1 MNKVYCENCPN
12 KYKDICEMS
21 TICDSVYNKGVEDS
35 IVDRITELDKSKTY
49 LVECNDS
56 ITIDGMERLFSIFKE
71 HGINAT
77 FTKYGNINSIKEANY
92 CYISGVVGYDET
104 YAENCIRVND
114 NSIKDSDVFTSYNA
128 DILNTISAISDIDF
142 KYGDTIWIHIIRTIQ
157 E

>member
-49 LVECNDS
+49 LVEVTD
-56 ITIDGMERLFSIFKE
+56 IAFDYAERIKNIFSLNK
-71 HGINAT
+71 INAI
-77 FTKYGNINSIKEANY
+77 FTTTKIINSIKKVNY
-92 CYISGVVGYDET
+92 CYISGVVDYDET

-114 NSIKDSDVFTSYNA
+114 NSVKDSDVFTSYNA

-142 KYGDTIWIHIIRTIQ
+142 KYGDTIQIHIIRTIQ